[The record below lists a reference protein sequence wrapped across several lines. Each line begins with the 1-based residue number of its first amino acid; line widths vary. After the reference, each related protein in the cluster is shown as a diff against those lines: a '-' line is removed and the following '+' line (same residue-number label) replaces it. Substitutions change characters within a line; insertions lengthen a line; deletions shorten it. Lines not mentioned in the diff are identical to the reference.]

1 MYTYI
6 PSFLD
11 FLPIQ
16 VTIERRVEFPVLY
29 TRFSLL
35 IYFIPNNVY
44 MLIPTS
50 KFIPAFSLLGIHT
63 FVLYVYVSI
72 SALQISS
79 LFIII
84 ILNHIRILLTTTHRD
99 LNMKPQDISIFLFLG
114 TIPPTYE
121 LGNLPPQAKAD
132 ITPALSV
139 SAKCANF

>member
-1 MYTYI
+1 
-6 PSFLD
+6 
-11 FLPIQ
+11 
-16 VTIERRVEFPVLY
+16 
-29 TRFSLL
+29 
-35 IYFIPNNVY
+35 

-50 KFIPAFSLLGIHT
+50 KFIPAFSLLGIHI

-79 LFIII
+79 LLFIIIIIIII
-84 ILNHIRILLTTTHRD
+84 ILNHIRTLLTTMHRD

-121 LGNLPPQAKAD
+121 LGNLPPQAKAG